1 MDCAEPSDLAP
12 PPEQRRAT
20 GAWPLQ
26 KVRAARLERRVA
38 PVRAPRVAGDG
49 LLREEARGG
58 DHREAAVRELLLLHL
73 AELGGVLGREVERV
87 EAELAR
93 HVAVAQRL
101 RGRLRLGVELLEA
114 LGDARL
120 LGGTDA
126 REHSAPQPDRQL
138 RDLVDG

>member
-49 LLREEARGG
+49 LLREEARSG
-58 DHREAAVRELLLLHL
+58 DHAEAAVRELLLLHD
-73 AELGGVLGREVERV
+73 AELGGVLGLEAERV
-87 EAELAR
+87 EAEVTGGVAR
-93 HVAVAQRL
+93 AEALERRLLLREGRL
-101 RGRLRLGVELLEA
+101 RGAERAGLQ
-114 LGDARL
+114 D
-120 LGGTDA
+120 
-126 REHSAPQPDRQL
+126 
-138 RDLVDG
+138 DLT